1 MKQKNKAVT
10 LHEVRL
16 LFENKFPELLAGAV
30 DSPDE
35 ASFRQKIDAYLSDA
49 SWNAEGVRVVR
60 RLLEYD
66 GRVIHELSVGEDVK
80 VETLALLWRFLS
92 GRIGEDEISPD
103 FALELYHQFSRLHD
117 GPSGVPEKEDVLRW
131 MRRWPDGLNEQVRA
145 IREANKERIMALLVR
160 KIEHRPASSGRY
172 VFPEGCSEAEKLG
185 WVSRWW
191 GEARFHLSMAV
202 KSATELNRM
211 LDGTLSGETLRIYQ
225 QAQEK
230 GIPVFVTP
238 YYLSLLN
245 PTGKGYDDA
254 AIRSYVIYSSRLVE
268 TFGGIRAWERED
280 IVEEGKPNV
289 AGWLLPGG
297 HNIHRRYPEVA
308 ILIPDTMGRACGGLC
323 ASCQRM
329 YDFQSRRLNF
339 ELEKLKPKENWNTR
353 LRKLMDYFEHD
364 TQIRDIL
371 ITGGDALMS
380 RNATLRNILDAVCK
394 MAVRKRQANL
404 SRPDGEKY
412 AELQRVR
419 LGTRLP
425 VYLPMRVDDE
435 LLDILRDF
443 RQKAVEAGITQLFVQ
458 THFQS
463 PLEVTPESRE
473 AIRRILSTGWAVT
486 NQLVYNVAASRRG
499 HTAKLRKVLNSL
511 GVICYYTFTVKGFEE
526 NYEVFAPNA
535 RSLQESAEEKAWGRL
550 APEAEHD
557 FLESLDGAPN
567 KAVAVR
573 QFCAAHDV
581 PFLATDRSVLNLP
594 GIGKS
599 MSFALVG
606 VDAKGRRILR
616 FDHDRTRR
624 HSPIIDRVHEVY
636 IRENK
641 PVYRYLL
648 QLQDMG
654 EDMGEYETLWAYTEG
669 ETERRFPFFEYPVP
683 DFSVTSR
690 YTNLDVGVVEH
701 RYLRGVLALQIRD
714 LRLVLPLH
722 LVKLFA
728 VTVLRSLNFLMEFV
742 NVLLSVCHKLAQ
754 LSVVLLH
761 LLQFSTT

>member
-117 GPSGVPEKEDVLRW
+117 GPSGVPEREDVLRW

-573 QFCAAHDV
+573 QFCAAHDM

-690 YTNLDVGVVEH
+690 YTNLDVGEDEV
-701 RYLRGVLALQIRD
+701 RD
-714 LRLVLPLH
+714 LRPDW
-722 LVKLFA
+722 
-728 VTVLRSLNFLMEFV
+728 
-742 NVLLSVCHKLAQ
+742 
-754 LSVVLLH
+754 
-761 LLQFSTT
+761 

>member
-35 ASFRQKIDAYLSDA
+35 VSFRQKIDAYLSDA

-66 GRVIHELSVGEDVK
+66 GRVVHELSVGEDVK

-103 FALELYHQFSRLHD
+103 FALELYHQFSRLHAA
-117 GPSGVPEKEDVLRW
+117 PSGVPEKEDVLRW

-185 WVSRWW
+185 WVRRWW

-202 KSATELNRM
+202 KSAAELNRM

-268 TFGGIRAWERED
+268 TFGCIRAWERED

-486 NQLVYNVAASRRG
+486 NQLVYNVAASRRW

-683 DFSVTSR
+683 DFSVTGR
-690 YTNLDVGVVEH
+690 YTNLDVGEGEV
-701 RYLRGVLALQIRD
+701 RD
-714 LRLVLPLH
+714 LRPDW
-722 LVKLFA
+722 
-728 VTVLRSLNFLMEFV
+728 
-742 NVLLSVCHKLAQ
+742 
-754 LSVVLLH
+754 
-761 LLQFSTT
+761 

>member
-289 AGWLLPGG
+289 AGWLLPGE

-690 YTNLDVGVVEH
+690 YTNLDVGEDEV
-701 RYLRGVLALQIRD
+701 RD
-714 LRLVLPLH
+714 LRPDW
-722 LVKLFA
+722 
-728 VTVLRSLNFLMEFV
+728 
-742 NVLLSVCHKLAQ
+742 
-754 LSVVLLH
+754 
-761 LLQFSTT
+761 

>member
-35 ASFRQKIDAYLSDA
+35 VSFRQKIDAYLSDA

-66 GRVIHELSVGEDVK
+66 GRVVHELSVGEDVK

-103 FALELYHQFSRLHD
+103 FALELYHQFSRLHTA
-117 GPSGVPEKEDVLRW
+117 PSGVPEKEDVLRW

-185 WVSRWW
+185 WVRRWW

-202 KSATELNRM
+202 KSAAELNRM

-245 PTGKGYDDA
+245 PTGKGYEDA

-443 RQKAVEAGITQLFVQ
+443 RQKAAEAGITQLFVQ

-557 FLESLDGAPN
+557 FLEILDGAPN

-690 YTNLDVGVVEH
+690 YTNLDVGEDEV
-701 RYLRGVLALQIRD
+701 RD
-714 LRLVLPLH
+714 LRPD
-722 LVKLFA
+722 
-728 VTVLRSLNFLMEFV
+728 R
-742 NVLLSVCHKLAQ
+742 
-754 LSVVLLH
+754 
-761 LLQFSTT
+761 

>member
-16 LFENKFPELLAGAV
+16 LFENKFPELLARAV

-66 GRVIHELSVGEDVK
+66 GRVVHELSVGEDVK
-80 VETLALLWRFLS
+80 VESLDLLWRFLS
-92 GRIGEDEISPD
+92 GRMEGEEISPD

-117 GPSGVPEKEDVLRW
+117 APSGVPEKEDVLRW

-172 VFPEGCSEAEKLG
+172 VFPEGCGEAEKLG
-185 WVSRWW
+185 WVRQWW
-191 GEARFHLSMAV
+191 GEARFHLAMAV
-202 KSATELNRM
+202 KSAAELNRM
-211 LDGTLSGETLRIYQ
+211 LGGTLSGETMRVYQ

-443 RQKAVEAGITQLFVQ
+443 RQKAAEAGITQLFVQ

-557 FLESLDGAPN
+557 FLESLGGAPD

-624 HSPIIDRVHEVY
+624 HSPIIDRVREVY

-683 DFSVTSR
+683 DFSVTGR
-690 YTNLDVGVVEH
+690 YTNLDVGEDEV
-701 RYLRGVLALQIRD
+701 RD
-714 LRLVLPLH
+714 LRPD
-722 LVKLFA
+722 
-728 VTVLRSLNFLMEFV
+728 R
-742 NVLLSVCHKLAQ
+742 
-754 LSVVLLH
+754 
-761 LLQFSTT
+761 

>member
-35 ASFRQKIDAYLSDA
+35 VSFRQKIDAYLSDA

-66 GRVIHELSVGEDVK
+66 GRVVHELSVGEDVK

-103 FALELYHQFSRLHD
+103 FALELYHQFSRLHAA
-117 GPSGVPEKEDVLRW
+117 PSGVPEKEDVLRW

-185 WVSRWW
+185 WVRRWW

-202 KSATELNRM
+202 KSAAELNRM

-268 TFGGIRAWERED
+268 TFGCIRAWERED

-550 APEAEHD
+550 APEAVHD

-683 DFSVTSR
+683 DFSVTGR
-690 YTNLDVGVVEH
+690 YTNLDVGEGEV
-701 RYLRGVLALQIRD
+701 RD
-714 LRLVLPLH
+714 LRPDW
-722 LVKLFA
+722 
-728 VTVLRSLNFLMEFV
+728 
-742 NVLLSVCHKLAQ
+742 
-754 LSVVLLH
+754 
-761 LLQFSTT
+761 

>member
-66 GRVIHELSVGEDVK
+66 GRVVHELSVGEDVK

-185 WVSRWW
+185 WVRRWW

-202 KSATELNRM
+202 KSAAELNRM

-443 RQKAVEAGITQLFVQ
+443 RQKAAEAGSIQLFVQ

-567 KAVAVR
+567 KAVAIR

-690 YTNLDVGVVEH
+690 YTNLDVGEGEV
-701 RYLRGVLALQIRD
+701 RD
-714 LRLVLPLH
+714 LRPD
-722 LVKLFA
+722 
-728 VTVLRSLNFLMEFV
+728 R
-742 NVLLSVCHKLAQ
+742 
-754 LSVVLLH
+754 
-761 LLQFSTT
+761 

>member
-443 RQKAVEAGITQLFVQ
+443 RQKAAEAGITQLFVQ

-690 YTNLDVGVVEH
+690 YTNLDVGEDEV
-701 RYLRGVLALQIRD
+701 RD
-714 LRLVLPLH
+714 LRPDW
-722 LVKLFA
+722 
-728 VTVLRSLNFLMEFV
+728 
-742 NVLLSVCHKLAQ
+742 
-754 LSVVLLH
+754 
-761 LLQFSTT
+761 

>member
-35 ASFRQKIDAYLSDA
+35 VSFRQKIDAYLSDA
-49 SWNAEGVRVVR
+49 SWNVEGVRVVR

-66 GRVIHELSVGEDVK
+66 GRVVHELSVGEDVK

-103 FALELYHQFSRLHD
+103 FALELYHQFSRLHAA
-117 GPSGVPEKEDVLRW
+117 PSGVPEKEDVLRW

-172 VFPEGCSEAEKLG
+172 VFPEGCNEAEKLG
-185 WVSRWW
+185 WVRRWW

-202 KSATELNRM
+202 KSAAELNRM

-425 VYLPMRVDDE
+425 VYLPMRVDEE

-443 RQKAVEAGITQLFVQ
+443 RQKAAEAGITQLFVQ

-690 YTNLDVGVVEH
+690 YTNLDVGEDEV
-701 RYLRGVLALQIRD
+701 RD
-714 LRLVLPLH
+714 LRPDW
-722 LVKLFA
+722 
-728 VTVLRSLNFLMEFV
+728 
-742 NVLLSVCHKLAQ
+742 
-754 LSVVLLH
+754 
-761 LLQFSTT
+761 

>member
-30 DSPDE
+30 DSPGE

-66 GRVIHELSVGEDVK
+66 GRVVHELSVGEDVK

-103 FALELYHQFSRLHD
+103 FALELYHQFSRLHAA
-117 GPSGVPEKEDVLRW
+117 PSGVPEKEDVLRW

-172 VFPEGCSEAEKLG
+172 VFPEGCNEAEKLG
-185 WVSRWW
+185 WVRRWW

-202 KSATELNRM
+202 KSAAELNRM

-268 TFGGIRAWERED
+268 TFGGIHAWERED

-443 RQKAVEAGITQLFVQ
+443 RQKAAEAGITQLFVQ

-550 APEAEHD
+550 APEAEYD
-557 FLESLDGAPN
+557 FLEILDGVPN

-690 YTNLDVGVVEH
+690 YTNLDVGEDEV
-701 RYLRGVLALQIRD
+701 RD
-714 LRLVLPLH
+714 LRSD
-722 LVKLFA
+722 
-728 VTVLRSLNFLMEFV
+728 R
-742 NVLLSVCHKLAQ
+742 
-754 LSVVLLH
+754 
-761 LLQFSTT
+761 

>member
-339 ELEKLKPKENWNTR
+339 ELAKLKPKENWNTR

-690 YTNLDVGVVEH
+690 YTNLDVGEDEV
-701 RYLRGVLALQIRD
+701 RD
-714 LRLVLPLH
+714 LRPDW
-722 LVKLFA
+722 
-728 VTVLRSLNFLMEFV
+728 
-742 NVLLSVCHKLAQ
+742 
-754 LSVVLLH
+754 
-761 LLQFSTT
+761 

>member
-66 GRVIHELSVGEDVK
+66 GRVVHELSVGEDVK

-581 PFLATDRSVLNLP
+581 PFPATDRSVLNLP

-690 YTNLDVGVVEH
+690 YTNLDVGEDEV
-701 RYLRGVLALQIRD
+701 RD
-714 LRLVLPLH
+714 LRPDW
-722 LVKLFA
+722 
-728 VTVLRSLNFLMEFV
+728 
-742 NVLLSVCHKLAQ
+742 
-754 LSVVLLH
+754 
-761 LLQFSTT
+761 

>member
-66 GRVIHELSVGEDVK
+66 GRVVHELSVGEDVK
-80 VETLALLWRFLS
+80 VETLDLLWRFLS
-92 GRIGEDEISPD
+92 GRMEGEEISPD

-117 GPSGVPEKEDVLRW
+117 APSGVPEKEDVLRW

-160 KIEHRPASSGRY
+160 KIEHCPASSGRY
-172 VFPEGCSEAEKLG
+172 VFPEGCGEEDKLG
-185 WVSRWW
+185 WVRQWW

-202 KSATELNRM
+202 KSAAELNRM
-211 LDGTLSGETLRIYQ
+211 LGGTLSGETMRVYQ

-443 RQKAVEAGITQLFVQ
+443 RQKAAEAGITQLFVL

-557 FLESLDGAPN
+557 FLESLGGAPN

-573 QFCAAHDV
+573 QFCVAHDV

-606 VDAKGRRILR
+606 VDAKGCRILR

-624 HSPIIDRVHEVY
+624 HSPIIDRVREVY

-683 DFSVTSR
+683 DFSVTGR
-690 YTNLDVGVVEH
+690 YTNLDVGEGEV
-701 RYLRGVLALQIRD
+701 RD
-714 LRLVLPLH
+714 LRPD
-722 LVKLFA
+722 
-728 VTVLRSLNFLMEFV
+728 R
-742 NVLLSVCHKLAQ
+742 
-754 LSVVLLH
+754 
-761 LLQFSTT
+761 

>member
-616 FDHDRTRR
+616 YDHDRTRR

-683 DFSVTSR
+683 DFSVTGR
-690 YTNLDVGVVEH
+690 YTNLDVGEGEV
-701 RYLRGVLALQIRD
+701 RD
-714 LRLVLPLH
+714 LRPDW
-722 LVKLFA
+722 
-728 VTVLRSLNFLMEFV
+728 
-742 NVLLSVCHKLAQ
+742 
-754 LSVVLLH
+754 
-761 LLQFSTT
+761 

>member
-35 ASFRQKIDAYLSDA
+35 VSFRQKIDAYLSDA

-66 GRVIHELSVGEDVK
+66 GRVVHELSVGEDVK

-92 GRIGEDEISPD
+92 GRIREDEISLD

-185 WVSRWW
+185 WVRRWW

-202 KSATELNRM
+202 KSAAELNRM

-443 RQKAVEAGITQLFVQ
+443 RQKAAEAGITQLFVQ

-557 FLESLDGAPN
+557 FLEILDGAPN

-690 YTNLDVGVVEH
+690 YTNLDVGEDEV
-701 RYLRGVLALQIRD
+701 RD
-714 LRLVLPLH
+714 LRPDW
-722 LVKLFA
+722 
-728 VTVLRSLNFLMEFV
+728 
-742 NVLLSVCHKLAQ
+742 
-754 LSVVLLH
+754 
-761 LLQFSTT
+761 

>member
-35 ASFRQKIDAYLSDA
+35 ASFRRKIDAYLSDA

-66 GRVIHELSVGEDVK
+66 GRVVHELSVGEDVK

-92 GRIGEDEISPD
+92 GRIGEDEVSPD
-103 FALELYHQFSRLHD
+103 FALELYHQFSRLHAA
-117 GPSGVPEKEDVLRW
+117 PSGVPEKEDVLRW

-185 WVSRWW
+185 WVRRWW

-202 KSATELNRM
+202 KSAAELNRM
-211 LDGTLSGETLRIYQ
+211 LDGTLSGDTLRIYQ

-339 ELEKLKPKENWNTR
+339 ELEKLKPKENWNTC

-364 TQIRDIL
+364 MQIRDIL

-443 RQKAVEAGITQLFVQ
+443 RQKAAEAGITQLFVQ

-557 FLESLDGAPN
+557 FLEILDGAPN

-690 YTNLDVGVVEH
+690 YTNLDMGEGEVW
-701 RYLRGVLALQIRD
+701 D
-714 LRLVLPLH
+714 LRPD
-722 LVKLFA
+722 
-728 VTVLRSLNFLMEFV
+728 R
-742 NVLLSVCHKLAQ
+742 
-754 LSVVLLH
+754 
-761 LLQFSTT
+761 

>member
-35 ASFRQKIDAYLSDA
+35 VSFRQKIDAYLSDA

-486 NQLVYNVAASRRG
+486 NQLVYNVATSRRG

-690 YTNLDVGVVEH
+690 YTNLDVGEDEV
-701 RYLRGVLALQIRD
+701 RD
-714 LRLVLPLH
+714 LRPDW
-722 LVKLFA
+722 
-728 VTVLRSLNFLMEFV
+728 
-742 NVLLSVCHKLAQ
+742 
-754 LSVVLLH
+754 
-761 LLQFSTT
+761 

>member
-35 ASFRQKIDAYLSDA
+35 VSFRQKIDAYLSDA

-66 GRVIHELSVGEDVK
+66 GRVVHELSVGEDVK

-103 FALELYHQFSRLHD
+103 FALELYHQFSRLHAA
-117 GPSGVPEKEDVLRW
+117 PSGVPEKEDVLRW

-185 WVSRWW
+185 WVRRWW

-202 KSATELNRM
+202 KSAAELNRM

-268 TFGGIRAWERED
+268 TFGCIRAWERED

-669 ETERRFPFFEYPVP
+669 DTERRFPFFEYPVP
-683 DFSVTSR
+683 DFSVTGR
-690 YTNLDVGVVEH
+690 YTNLDVGEGEV
-701 RYLRGVLALQIRD
+701 RD
-714 LRLVLPLH
+714 LRPDW
-722 LVKLFA
+722 
-728 VTVLRSLNFLMEFV
+728 
-742 NVLLSVCHKLAQ
+742 
-754 LSVVLLH
+754 
-761 LLQFSTT
+761 

>member
-66 GRVIHELSVGEDVK
+66 GRVIHELSAGEDVK

-690 YTNLDVGVVEH
+690 YTNLDVGEDEV
-701 RYLRGVLALQIRD
+701 RD
-714 LRLVLPLH
+714 LRPDW
-722 LVKLFA
+722 
-728 VTVLRSLNFLMEFV
+728 
-742 NVLLSVCHKLAQ
+742 
-754 LSVVLLH
+754 
-761 LLQFSTT
+761 

>member
-486 NQLVYNVAASRRG
+486 NQLVHNVAASRRG

-690 YTNLDVGVVEH
+690 YTNLDVGEDEV
-701 RYLRGVLALQIRD
+701 RD
-714 LRLVLPLH
+714 LRPDW
-722 LVKLFA
+722 
-728 VTVLRSLNFLMEFV
+728 
-742 NVLLSVCHKLAQ
+742 
-754 LSVVLLH
+754 
-761 LLQFSTT
+761 

>member
-35 ASFRQKIDAYLSDA
+35 VSFRQKIDAYLSDA

-66 GRVIHELSVGEDVK
+66 GRVVHELSVGEDVK

-191 GEARFHLSMAV
+191 CEARFHLSMAV

-690 YTNLDVGVVEH
+690 YTNLDVGEDEV
-701 RYLRGVLALQIRD
+701 RD
-714 LRLVLPLH
+714 LRPDW
-722 LVKLFA
+722 
-728 VTVLRSLNFLMEFV
+728 
-742 NVLLSVCHKLAQ
+742 
-754 LSVVLLH
+754 
-761 LLQFSTT
+761 

>member
-35 ASFRQKIDAYLSDA
+35 VSFRQKIDAYLSDA

-66 GRVIHELSVGEDVK
+66 GRVVHELSVGEDVK

-103 FALELYHQFSRLHD
+103 FALELYHQFSRLHAA
-117 GPSGVPEKEDVLRW
+117 PSGVPEKEDVLRW

-185 WVSRWW
+185 WVRRWW

-202 KSATELNRM
+202 KSAAELNRM

-268 TFGGIRAWERED
+268 TFGCIRAWERED

-599 MSFALVG
+599 VSFALVG

-683 DFSVTSR
+683 DFSVTGR
-690 YTNLDVGVVEH
+690 YTNLDVGEGEV
-701 RYLRGVLALQIRD
+701 RD
-714 LRLVLPLH
+714 LRPDW
-722 LVKLFA
+722 
-728 VTVLRSLNFLMEFV
+728 
-742 NVLLSVCHKLAQ
+742 
-754 LSVVLLH
+754 
-761 LLQFSTT
+761 

>member
-35 ASFRQKIDAYLSDA
+35 VSFRQKIDAYLSDA

-66 GRVIHELSVGEDVK
+66 GRVVHELSVGEDVK

-92 GRIGEDEISPD
+92 GRIGADEFSPD
-103 FALELYHQFSRLHD
+103 FALELYHQFSRLHAA
-117 GPSGVPEKEDVLRW
+117 PSGVPEKEDVLRW

-185 WVSRWW
+185 WVRRWW

-202 KSATELNRM
+202 KSAAELNRM

-268 TFGGIRAWERED
+268 TFGCIRAWERED

-683 DFSVTSR
+683 DFSVTGR
-690 YTNLDVGVVEH
+690 YTNLDVGEGEV
-701 RYLRGVLALQIRD
+701 RD
-714 LRLVLPLH
+714 LRPDW
-722 LVKLFA
+722 
-728 VTVLRSLNFLMEFV
+728 
-742 NVLLSVCHKLAQ
+742 
-754 LSVVLLH
+754 
-761 LLQFSTT
+761 

>member
-339 ELEKLKPKENWNTR
+339 ELKKLKPKENWNTR

-690 YTNLDVGVVEH
+690 YTNLDVGEDEV
-701 RYLRGVLALQIRD
+701 RD
-714 LRLVLPLH
+714 LRPDW
-722 LVKLFA
+722 
-728 VTVLRSLNFLMEFV
+728 
-742 NVLLSVCHKLAQ
+742 
-754 LSVVLLH
+754 
-761 LLQFSTT
+761 

>member
-35 ASFRQKIDAYLSDA
+35 VSFRQKIDAYLSDA

-66 GRVIHELSVGEDVK
+66 GRVVHELSVGEDVK

-103 FALELYHQFSRLHD
+103 FALELYHQFSRLHAA
-117 GPSGVPEKEDVLRW
+117 PSGVPEKEDVLRW

-172 VFPEGCSEAEKLG
+172 VFPEGCSEADKLG
-185 WVSRWW
+185 WVRRWW

-202 KSATELNRM
+202 KSAAELNRM

-268 TFGGIRAWERED
+268 TFGCIRAWERED

-683 DFSVTSR
+683 DFSVTGR
-690 YTNLDVGVVEH
+690 YTNLDVGEGEV
-701 RYLRGVLALQIRD
+701 RD
-714 LRLVLPLH
+714 LRPDW
-722 LVKLFA
+722 
-728 VTVLRSLNFLMEFV
+728 
-742 NVLLSVCHKLAQ
+742 
-754 LSVVLLH
+754 
-761 LLQFSTT
+761 

>member
-35 ASFRQKIDAYLSDA
+35 TSFRRKIDAYLSDA

-66 GRVIHELSVGEDVK
+66 GRVVHELSVGEDVK
-80 VETLALLWRFLS
+80 VETLTLLWRFLS

-103 FALELYHQFSRLHD
+103 FALELYHQFSRLHAA
-117 GPSGVPEKEDVLRW
+117 PSGVPEKEDVLRW

-185 WVSRWW
+185 WVRRWW

-202 KSATELNRM
+202 KSAAELNRM

-443 RQKAVEAGITQLFVQ
+443 RQKAAEAGITQLFVQ

-550 APEAEHD
+550 VPEAEHD

-690 YTNLDVGVVEH
+690 YTNLDVGEDEV
-701 RYLRGVLALQIRD
+701 RD
-714 LRLVLPLH
+714 LRPDW
-722 LVKLFA
+722 
-728 VTVLRSLNFLMEFV
+728 
-742 NVLLSVCHKLAQ
+742 
-754 LSVVLLH
+754 
-761 LLQFSTT
+761 

>member
-66 GRVIHELSVGEDVK
+66 GRVVHELSVGEDVK

-103 FALELYHQFSRLHD
+103 FALELYHQFSRLHAA
-117 GPSGVPEKEDVLRW
+117 PSGVPEKEDVLRW

-172 VFPEGCSEAEKLG
+172 VFPEGCNEAEKLG
-185 WVSRWW
+185 WVRRWW

-202 KSATELNRM
+202 KSAAELNRM

-443 RQKAVEAGITQLFVQ
+443 RQKAAEAGITQLFVQ

-499 HTAKLRKVLNSL
+499 HTVKLRKVLNSL

-683 DFSVTSR
+683 DFSVTGR
-690 YTNLDVGVVEH
+690 YTNLDVGEGEV
-701 RYLRGVLALQIRD
+701 RD
-714 LRLVLPLH
+714 LRPD
-722 LVKLFA
+722 
-728 VTVLRSLNFLMEFV
+728 R
-742 NVLLSVCHKLAQ
+742 
-754 LSVVLLH
+754 
-761 LLQFSTT
+761 

>member
-511 GVICYYTFTVKGFEE
+511 GVICYYTFTVKVFVVI
-526 NYEVFAPNA
+526 YEFLVRID
-535 RSLQESAEEKAWGRL
+535 RSLQESAELIAWGRL
-550 APEAEHD
+550 APEAVHD

-690 YTNLDVGVVEH
+690 YTNLDVGEDEV
-701 RYLRGVLALQIRD
+701 RD
-714 LRLVLPLH
+714 LRPDW
-722 LVKLFA
+722 
-728 VTVLRSLNFLMEFV
+728 
-742 NVLLSVCHKLAQ
+742 
-754 LSVVLLH
+754 
-761 LLQFSTT
+761 

>member
-499 HTAKLRKVLNSL
+499 HAAKLRKVLNSL

-690 YTNLDVGVVEH
+690 YTNLDVGEDEV
-701 RYLRGVLALQIRD
+701 RD
-714 LRLVLPLH
+714 LRPDW
-722 LVKLFA
+722 
-728 VTVLRSLNFLMEFV
+728 
-742 NVLLSVCHKLAQ
+742 
-754 LSVVLLH
+754 
-761 LLQFSTT
+761 

>member
-35 ASFRQKIDAYLSDA
+35 VSFRQKIDAYLSDA

-66 GRVIHELSVGEDVK
+66 GRVVHELSVGEDVK

-92 GRIGEDEISPD
+92 GRIGEDEISLD

-185 WVSRWW
+185 WVRRWW

-202 KSATELNRM
+202 KSAAELNRM

-443 RQKAVEAGITQLFVQ
+443 RQKAAEAGITQLFVQ

-557 FLESLDGAPN
+557 FLEILDGAPN

-690 YTNLDVGVVEH
+690 YTNLDVGEDEV
-701 RYLRGVLALQIRD
+701 RD
-714 LRLVLPLH
+714 LRPDW
-722 LVKLFA
+722 
-728 VTVLRSLNFLMEFV
+728 
-742 NVLLSVCHKLAQ
+742 
-754 LSVVLLH
+754 
-761 LLQFSTT
+761 

>member
-66 GRVIHELSVGEDVK
+66 GRVVHELSVGEDVK

-117 GPSGVPEKEDVLRW
+117 APSGVPEKEDVLRW
-131 MRRWPDGLNEQVRA
+131 MRRWPNGLNEQVRA

-172 VFPEGCSEAEKLG
+172 VFPEGCGEAEKLG
-185 WVSRWW
+185 WVRQWW

-202 KSATELNRM
+202 KSAAELNRM
-211 LDGTLSGETLRIYQ
+211 LGGTLSGETMRVYQ

-280 IVEEGKPNV
+280 IVEKGKPNV

-443 RQKAVEAGITQLFVQ
+443 RQKAAEAGITQLFVQ

-573 QFCAAHDV
+573 QFCVAHDV

-624 HSPIIDRVHEVY
+624 HSPIIDRVREVY

-690 YTNLDVGVVEH
+690 YTNLDVGEGEV
-701 RYLRGVLALQIRD
+701 RD
-714 LRLVLPLH
+714 LRPD
-722 LVKLFA
+722 
-728 VTVLRSLNFLMEFV
+728 R
-742 NVLLSVCHKLAQ
+742 
-754 LSVVLLH
+754 
-761 LLQFSTT
+761 

>member
-66 GRVIHELSVGEDVK
+66 GRVVHELSVGEDVK
-80 VETLALLWRFLS
+80 VETLDLLWRFLS
-92 GRIGEDEISPD
+92 GRMEGEEISPD
-103 FALELYHQFSRLHD
+103 FALELYHQFSRLHAA
-117 GPSGVPEKEDVLRW
+117 PSGVPEKEDVLRW

-185 WVSRWW
+185 WVRRWW

-202 KSATELNRM
+202 KSAAELNRM

-268 TFGGIRAWERED
+268 TFGCIRAWERED

-683 DFSVTSR
+683 DFSVTGR
-690 YTNLDVGVVEH
+690 YTNLDVGEGEV
-701 RYLRGVLALQIRD
+701 RD
-714 LRLVLPLH
+714 LRPDW
-722 LVKLFA
+722 
-728 VTVLRSLNFLMEFV
+728 
-742 NVLLSVCHKLAQ
+742 
-754 LSVVLLH
+754 
-761 LLQFSTT
+761 

>member
-66 GRVIHELSVGEDVK
+66 GRVVHELSVGEDVK

-172 VFPEGCSEAEKLG
+172 VFSEGCSEAEKLG
-185 WVSRWW
+185 WVRRWW

-202 KSATELNRM
+202 KSAAELNRM

-443 RQKAVEAGITQLFVQ
+443 RQKAAEAGITQLFVQ

-606 VDAKGRRILR
+606 VDARGRRILR

-690 YTNLDVGVVEH
+690 YTNLDVGEDEV
-701 RYLRGVLALQIRD
+701 RNLRPDR
-714 LRLVLPLH
+714 
-722 LVKLFA
+722 
-728 VTVLRSLNFLMEFV
+728 
-742 NVLLSVCHKLAQ
+742 
-754 LSVVLLH
+754 
-761 LLQFSTT
+761 

>member
-92 GRIGEDEISPD
+92 GRIGEDEVSPD

-202 KSATELNRM
+202 KSAAELNRM

-443 RQKAVEAGITQLFVQ
+443 RQKAAEAGITQLFVQ

-690 YTNLDVGVVEH
+690 YTNLDVGEDEV
-701 RYLRGVLALQIRD
+701 RD
-714 LRLVLPLH
+714 LRPDW
-722 LVKLFA
+722 
-728 VTVLRSLNFLMEFV
+728 
-742 NVLLSVCHKLAQ
+742 
-754 LSVVLLH
+754 
-761 LLQFSTT
+761 

>member
-66 GRVIHELSVGEDVK
+66 GRVVHELSVGEDVK
-80 VETLALLWRFLS
+80 VETLDLLWRFLS
-92 GRIGEDEISPD
+92 GRMEGEEISPD
-103 FALELYHQFSRLHD
+103 FALELYHQFSRLHAA
-117 GPSGVPEKEDVLRW
+117 PSGVPEKEDVLRW

-172 VFPEGCSEAEKLG
+172 VFPEGCGEEDKLG
-185 WVSRWW
+185 WVRQWW

-202 KSATELNRM
+202 KSAAELNRM
-211 LDGTLSGETLRIYQ
+211 LGGTLSGETMRVYQ

-443 RQKAVEAGITQLFVQ
+443 RQKAAEAGITQLFVL

-557 FLESLDGAPN
+557 FLESLGGAPN

-573 QFCAAHDV
+573 QFCVAHDV

-606 VDAKGRRILR
+606 VDAKGCRILR

-624 HSPIIDRVHEVY
+624 HSPIIDRVREVY

-683 DFSVTSR
+683 DFSVTGR
-690 YTNLDVGVVEH
+690 YTNLDVGEGEV
-701 RYLRGVLALQIRD
+701 RD
-714 LRLVLPLH
+714 LRPD
-722 LVKLFA
+722 
-728 VTVLRSLNFLMEFV
+728 R
-742 NVLLSVCHKLAQ
+742 
-754 LSVVLLH
+754 
-761 LLQFSTT
+761 

>member
-35 ASFRQKIDAYLSDA
+35 VSFRQKIDAYLSDA

-66 GRVIHELSVGEDVK
+66 GRVVHELSVGEDVK

-92 GRIGEDEISPD
+92 GRIGEDEISLD

-185 WVSRWW
+185 WVRRWW

-202 KSATELNRM
+202 KSAAELNRM

-443 RQKAVEAGITQLFVQ
+443 RQKAAEVGITQLFVQ

-557 FLESLDGAPN
+557 FLEILDGAPN

-690 YTNLDVGVVEH
+690 YTNLDVGEDEV
-701 RYLRGVLALQIRD
+701 RD
-714 LRLVLPLH
+714 LRPDW
-722 LVKLFA
+722 
-728 VTVLRSLNFLMEFV
+728 
-742 NVLLSVCHKLAQ
+742 
-754 LSVVLLH
+754 
-761 LLQFSTT
+761 

>member
-35 ASFRQKIDAYLSDA
+35 VSFRQKIDAYLSDA

-66 GRVIHELSVGEDVK
+66 GRVVHELSVGEDVK

-103 FALELYHQFSRLHD
+103 FALELYHQFSRLHAA
-117 GPSGVPEKEDVLRW
+117 PSGVPEKEDVLRW

-185 WVSRWW
+185 WVRRWW

-202 KSATELNRM
+202 KSAAELNRM

-268 TFGGIRAWERED
+268 TFGCIRAWERED

-606 VDAKGRRILR
+606 VDAKVRRILR

-683 DFSVTSR
+683 DFSVTGR
-690 YTNLDVGVVEH
+690 YTNLDVGEGEV
-701 RYLRGVLALQIRD
+701 RD
-714 LRLVLPLH
+714 LRPDW
-722 LVKLFA
+722 
-728 VTVLRSLNFLMEFV
+728 
-742 NVLLSVCHKLAQ
+742 
-754 LSVVLLH
+754 
-761 LLQFSTT
+761 

>member
-35 ASFRQKIDAYLSDA
+35 VSFRQKIDAYLSDA

-66 GRVIHELSVGEDVK
+66 GRVVHELSVGEDVK

-103 FALELYHQFSRLHD
+103 FALELYHQFSRLHAA
-117 GPSGVPEKEDVLRW
+117 PSGVPEKEDVLRW

-185 WVSRWW
+185 WVRRWW

-202 KSATELNRM
+202 KSAAELNRM

-268 TFGGIRAWERED
+268 TFGCIRAWERED

-641 PVYRYLL
+641 SVYRYLL

-683 DFSVTSR
+683 DFSVTGR
-690 YTNLDVGVVEH
+690 YTNLDVGAVSYTH
-701 RYLRGVLALQIRD
+701 LT
-714 LRLVLPLH
+714 LP
-722 LVKLFA
+722 
-728 VTVLRSLNFLMEFV
+728 
-742 NVLLSVCHKLAQ
+742 
-754 LSVVLLH
+754 
-761 LLQFSTT
+761 TT

>member
-289 AGWLLPGG
+289 ASWLLPGG

-690 YTNLDVGVVEH
+690 YTNLDVGEDEV
-701 RYLRGVLALQIRD
+701 RD
-714 LRLVLPLH
+714 LRPDW
-722 LVKLFA
+722 
-728 VTVLRSLNFLMEFV
+728 
-742 NVLLSVCHKLAQ
+742 
-754 LSVVLLH
+754 
-761 LLQFSTT
+761 

>member
-66 GRVIHELSVGEDVK
+66 GRVVHELSVGEDVK

-103 FALELYHQFSRLHD
+103 FALELYHQFSRLHTA
-117 GPSGVPEKEDVLRW
+117 PSGVPEKEDVLRW

-172 VFPEGCSEAEKLG
+172 VFPEGCNEAEKLG
-185 WVSRWW
+185 WVRRWW

-202 KSATELNRM
+202 KSAAELNRM

-443 RQKAVEAGITQLFVQ
+443 RQKAAEAGITQLFVQ

-550 APEAEHD
+550 VPEAEHD

-606 VDAKGRRILR
+606 VNAKGRRILR

-636 IRENK
+636 ILENK

-690 YTNLDVGVVEH
+690 YTNLDVGEDEV
-701 RYLRGVLALQIRD
+701 RD
-714 LRLVLPLH
+714 LRPDW
-722 LVKLFA
+722 
-728 VTVLRSLNFLMEFV
+728 
-742 NVLLSVCHKLAQ
+742 
-754 LSVVLLH
+754 
-761 LLQFSTT
+761 